1 MALLERVDLL
11 RNLDLFERSADE
23 RDSRDGAA
31 PEDPKRQP

>member
-11 RNLDLFERSADE
+11 KNLDLFERSADE
-23 RDSRDGAA
+23 RGSRDGEA